1 LWEDKGLAA
10 ITVKF
15 SDETEGN
22 YEPGTTLNEIL
33 EQKKAALSGKVL
45 AAKVDGKL
53 VDLNYTLDRNANVDF
68 LTFEDE
74 QGKSVFWHSCAHV
87 MAQAVKEIFPV
98 VKLGIGPAI
107 ASGFYYDFEVAEP
120 FSPEDLKI
128 IEKRMQDIIK
138 SDLSIIREEMPKEN
152 AVKIFKE
159 LGESYKL
166 ELLSDIEDDRAT
178 IYTQDG
184 FRDLCRG
191 PHVPSTGKLGVV
203 KLLGVA
209 GAYWRGDERNSVM
222 QRIYGIAYPQK
233 AQLRK
238 HVEKLEEAKKRDHRK
253 LGRQLDLFSFNE
265 QAPGFP
271 FWHHKGLVIF
281 DECVKYWKKVH
292 KRDGYQL
299 VQTPLILSDDLWRC
313 SGHWD
318 NYKEAMYFTE
328 IDGIGYAIK
337 PMNCPGGLL
346 IYKSSPRSYRDLP
359 LKMGEL
365 GLVHRH
371 EKRGVLHGLF
381 RVRQF
386 TQDDAHIFCLPEQAE
401 QQVVG
406 VINLSLEIYATF
418 GFRDVYVEL
427 STRPKKS
434 IGSDDIWTRAEKT
447 LRDALDKKEITFEV
461 NPGAGAFYGP
471 KIDFHIEDSLSR
483 RWQCGTIQLDF
494 SMPERFDLEYVGKDG
509 GKHRPVMIHRAIF
522 GSLERF
528 IGIITENYG
537 GSYPLWLAPVQ
548 AKVIP
553 ISRDQMKYAAQ
564 IVDLLVE
571 EGFRAEL
578 DRRDEKIGY
587 KIRDAE
593 TLKIPYM
600 IIIGEREVEGK
611 NISLRQ
617 RHQGHVGTMSL
628 DDLVSRLNEEIAH
641 KI

>member
-1 LWEDKGLAA
+1 M
-10 ITVKF
+10 TVKF

-22 YEPGTTLNEIL
+22 YEPGTTLNEML
-33 EQKKAALSGKVL
+33 KQKKAALSGKVL
-45 AAKVDGKL
+45 AAKVDGQL
-53 VDLNYTLDRNANVDF
+53 VDLNYSLDRNANVTF

-74 QGKSVFWHSCAHV
+74 QAKSVFWHSCAHV
-87 MAQAVKEIFPV
+87 MAQAVKEIFPAA
-98 VKLGIGPAI
+98 KLGIGPAI

-120 FSPEDLKI
+120 FSPENLKT

-152 AVKIFKE
+152 AVKIFKD
-159 LGESYKL
+159 LGEPYKL
-166 ELLSDIEDDRAT
+166 ELLSDIEDDRVT
-178 IYTQDG
+178 IYAQDG

-191 PHVPSTGKLGVV
+191 PHLPSTGKLGAV

-253 LGRQLDLFSFNE
+253 LGRQLDLFSFHE

-328 IDGIGYAIK
+328 IDNIGYAIK

-346 IYKSSPRSYRDLP
+346 IYKNSPRSYKDLP

-406 VINLSLEIYATF
+406 IINLSLEIYATF

-434 IGSDDIWTRAEKT
+434 IGSDDMWTRAEKT
-447 LRDALDKKEITFEV
+447 LRDALDKREITFEV

-494 SMPERFDLEYVGKDG
+494 SMPERFGLEYVGKDG
-509 GKHRPVMIHRAIF
+509 EKHRPVMIHRAIF

-611 NISLRQ
+611 TISLRQ
-617 RHQGHVGTMSL
+617 RHRGHVGTMSP

>member
-1 LWEDKGLAA
+1 MAA

-15 SDETEGN
+15 SNGTEGCF
-22 YEPGTTLNEIL
+22 EPGTTLNEMIK
-33 EQKKAALSGKVL
+33 QKKEALSGKVL
-45 AAKVDGKL
+45 AAKVDGQL
-53 VDLNYTLDRNANVDF
+53 VDLNSSLDRNANVDF
-68 LTFEDE
+68 LAFEDE

-87 MAQAVKEIFPV
+87 MAQAVKEIFPAA
-98 VKLGIGPAI
+98 KLGIGPAI

-120 FSPEDLKI
+120 FSPEDLKN

-138 SDLSIIREEMPKEN
+138 SDLSMIREEMPKED
-152 AVKIFKE
+152 AFKIFKE
-159 LGESYKL
+159 LGEPYKL
-166 ELLSDIEDDRAT
+166 ELLSDIEDDRVT
-178 IYTQDG
+178 IYSQDG

-191 PHVPSTGKLGVV
+191 PHVPSTGKLGAV

-253 LGRQLDLFSFNE
+253 LGRQLDLFSFHE

-299 VQTPLILSDDLWRC
+299 VQTPLILSEDLWRC

-328 IDGIGYAIK
+328 IDDIGYAIK

-346 IYKSSPRSYRDLP
+346 VYKSSPRSYRDLP

-401 QQVVG
+401 EQIVG
-406 VINLSLEIYATF
+406 VINLSLEIYDTF
-418 GFRDVYVEL
+418 GFRNVYVEL

-434 IGSDDIWTRAEKT
+434 IGSDDIWKKAEKT
-447 LRDALDKKEITFEV
+447 LRDALDKREITFEV

-509 GKHRPVMIHRAIF
+509 EKHRPVMIHRAIF

-528 IGIITENYG
+528 IGIITEHYG

-548 AKVIP
+548 TKVIP
-553 ISRDQMKYAAQ
+553 ISRDQMEYAAQ

-571 EGFRAEL
+571 KGFRAEL
-578 DRRDEKIGY
+578 EKRDEKIGY

-617 RHQGHVGTMSL
+617 RHQGHVGTMSPG
-628 DDLVSRLNEEIAH
+628 DLVSRLNEEVAH
-641 KI
+641 KK